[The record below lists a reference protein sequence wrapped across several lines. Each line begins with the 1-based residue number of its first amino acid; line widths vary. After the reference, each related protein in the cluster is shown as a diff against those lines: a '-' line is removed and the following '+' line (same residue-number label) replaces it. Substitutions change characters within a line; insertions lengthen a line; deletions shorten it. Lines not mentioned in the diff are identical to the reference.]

1 MAETP
6 PDAGRDPPRRRLLDR
21 IAGTPTL
28 IGAGARFEGDIET
41 SGLLALNGT
50 VVGDGVVHGALAIAS
65 GAHWQG
71 TVRAATAV
79 VAGAVTGDLVVEG
92 KLEIG
97 KTAVIRGNVHART
110 VAIANGALIDGG
122 LTVTGDAPVVRFEEK
137 RAPTIG

>member
-6 PDAGRDPPRRRLLDR
+6 PDVGRDPPRRRLLDR
-21 IAGTPTL
+21 ITGSPTL

-41 SGLLALNGT
+41 SGPLALNGT

-71 TVRAATAV
+71 SVRAATAV
-79 VAGAVTGDLVVEG
+79 VAGAVTGDLMVEG

-122 LTVTGDAPVVRFEEK
+122 LTVTGEAPLVRFEEK
-137 RAPTIG
+137 RAPKIG

>member
-1 MAETP
+1 MTETP
-6 PDAGRDPPRRRLLDR
+6 PDAGRNPPRRRLLDR
-21 IAGTPTL
+21 IGGSPTL

-41 SGLLALNGT
+41 SGPLAVSGT

-79 VAGAVTGDLVVEG
+79 VAGTVTGDLTVDG

-97 KTAVIRGNVHART
+97 KTAVIRGNVHAHT
-110 VAIANGALIDGG
+110 LAIANGALVDGG
-122 LTVTGDAPVVRFEEK
+122 LTVTGDAPVVRLDEK
-137 RAPTIG
+137 RAPHTG